1 MPKLVLH
8 TLERKKHFKLL
19 SLESL
24 QDTRLSWKAKAI
36 HLYLMSRP
44 EGWDVIHADLI
55 ARSIEGREAVNN
67 GIKELKRLGYLNIES
82 ERDEQGTIKHW
93 TWYAT
98 ESPKDA
104 PLKNTQ
110 ITRIP
115 EVVHPQSENQ
125 HQKLMDFHKTAD
137 QHSGS
142 ASGY

>member
-44 EGWDVIHADLI
+44 DGWDVIHADLI
-55 ARSIEGREAVNN
+55 ARSSEGREAVNN
-67 GIKELKRLGYLNIES
+67 GIKELKRFGYLSIES

-93 TWYAT
+93 TWNVT
-98 ESPKDA
+98 ESPEDA
-104 PLKNTQ
+104 PLKNAQ

-115 EVVHPQSENQ
+115 EMENPPSENQ
-125 HQKLMDFHKTAD
+125 HQKVKNFQLTDH